1 MDPGRYPRRIL
12 LCVTGLSPQI
22 ITETLYALAVRNQPP
37 FVPTEIHLITT
48 AEGAERARL
57 TLLSDDPGWFHRLCR
72 DYALTGIRFDEGNI
86 HVLRDADGAILN
98 DIRTPADNEAAADT
112 ITAVVRSLTTDTHGS
127 AVHASIAGGRKTM
140 GFYLG
145 YAMSL
150 FGRPQ
155 DRLSHVLISS
165 PFESNQQFYYPTR
178 ESRVIYT
185 PLPEQ
190 RPLDTRD
197 AQVTLAEIPF
207 VRLRD
212 GLQESLLREDA
223 SFSEAVRQ
231 AQRNLATP
239 ALLLDPAA
247 RQIRCGETVIPLP
260 PIDFAFLAWF
270 ARRALAG
277 QTGICRVRI
286 SAAETS
292 AFLAEYAALH
302 DELSGEYERVQEAVG
317 KTMSEKYFDDRK
329 SPLHQK
335 LVKALGKTGAQ
346 PYLIESDKRRP
357 LSRYA
362 LKLKPEQIG
371 FVGEGAHAVGDKL
384 VGADNPPQPA

>member
-1 MDPGRYPRRIL
+1 MPWQSGI
-12 LCVTGLSPQI
+12 
-22 ITETLYALAVRNQPP
+22 EPP

-155 DRLSHVLISS
+155 DQLSHVLVSS

-231 AQRNLATP
+231 AQRNLAAP
-239 ALLLDPAA
+239 ALLLDPVPAGYAA
-247 RQIRCGETVIPLP
+247 AKRYSRCR
-260 PIDFAFLAWF
+260 PIGFAWLAWF

-277 QTGICRVRI
+277 QPASALECASV
-286 SAAETS
+286 AAEIE
-292 AFLAEYAALH
+292 AFLAEAPAALH
-302 DELSGEYERVQEAVG
+302 DPLADDVPIRGTGSRGGRTSIDKAF
-317 KTMSEKYFDDRK
+317 FDDRT
-329 SPLHQK
+329 SHAASRIWQRRW
-335 LVKALGKTGAQ
+335 
-346 PYLIESDKRRP
+346 ESRWPRATRP
-357 LSRYA
+357 
-362 LKLKPEQIG
+362 I
-371 FVGEGAHAVGDKL
+371 
-384 VGADNPPQPA
+384 